1 MPSCRHFTGYKPC
14 GLSESCESHCGHYR
28 PQTGSVLI
36 VHLGALGAVVR
47 STSLLDGIRLQ
58 NPECDLVW
66 VTDAPA
72 DKILQGHPLLSEVLP
87 RNFDSWSRLRVRKWQ
102 AIYVIDKSLSAT
114 SFVEGFQ
121 TEKMYG
127 FQHESSGRAIVP
139 VSAAGNE
146 LFEIGL
152 SNQKKF
158 YQNQK
163 TEVQLLWE
171 ALELGEYH
179 RPEYNLP
186 LNAQEQKLRDVRR
199 SEFSKRAD
207 QVVIGLNTGC
217 AATIPFKKWTV
228 AYHREVIRS
237 LLSRGLENIV
247 LLGGPED
254 TLRNQEIARG
264 LPVIC
269 SPTERG
275 LRDGLV
281 SVAACDIVLSGDSLG
296 MHMAISQGAYTIA
309 WFGPTCAHEI
319 ELYGRGQHLQT
330 KAVCSP
336 CWKRT
341 CSESRMCYDQIATQ
355 EVLDAVEKG
364 IEFCQKQKKSS
375 LFKPRSLEISF

>member
-1 MPSCRHFTGYKPC
+1 MPSCRHFNGYKPC
-14 GLSESCESHCGHYR
+14 GFSESCESNCPHYTAR
-28 PQTGSVLI
+28 SGSVLI

-47 STSLLDGIRLQ
+47 STSLLNGIRMQ
-58 NPECDLVW
+58 NPGCELVW

-72 DKILQGHPLLSEVLP
+72 DKILQGHPLLAEVMT
-87 RNFDSWSRLRVRKWQ
+87 RNFDSWSKLRVRRWQ
-102 AIYVIDKSLSAT
+102 AIYVIDKSLLAT

-121 TEKMYG
+121 SENVFG
-127 FQHESSGRAIVP
+127 FQHDATGRAIVP
-139 VSAAGNE
+139 VSTSGNE

-171 ALELGEYH
+171 ALELGEYSKS
-179 RPEYNLP
+179 EYNLP
-186 LNAQEQKLRDVRR
+186 LTPGEQIVRDQRR
-199 SEFSKRAD
+199 IAFAKNPSQAI
-207 QVVIGLNTGC
+207 IGLNTGC

-228 AYHREVIRS
+228 GYHREVIRA
-237 LLSRGLENIV
+237 LISRGLENIV

-254 TLRNQEIARG
+254 TDRNQEIARG

-269 SPTERG
+269 SPTNQG

-281 SVAACDIVLSGDSLG
+281 SVAACDIVISGDSLG

-341 CSESRMCYDQIATQ
+341 CSESRMCYDQVATQ
-355 EVLDAVEKG
+355 DVLEAVEKG
-364 IEFCQKQKKSS
+364 IEFCQKQKRSS
-375 LFKPRSLEISF
+375 LFKQHFSEISS